1 MRKIALSLIILLAT
15 AVLHVSAQHFT
26 PVQKLQFAEKIIE
39 NFYVDSVKPD
49 HIVEEAIVAM
59 LKTLDPHSAYSNPE
73 ETRELNEP
81 LQGNFSG
88 IGIQFNMAT
97 DTVYVIQ
104 TIAGGPSERVGIL
117 AGDRIIAANDT
128 VLAGRKMRNT
138 EVMKHLRGPKGSKV
152 KLSVMRKGVKEP
164 IEFIVTRDDIPIYS
178 VDASYMAAP
187 GVGYIRISR
196 FAESTPQEV
205 AEAMAA
211 LRREGMT
218 DLIIDLEDNGGGY
231 MSAATDLAE
240 MFLNKGDLLVYTKG
254 LNNNPAYFRAEKNGA
269 MGKGRVVVMV
279 NQYSASASEILSG
292 ALQDHDRGIVVGRR
306 TFGKGLVQRPFPMPD
321 GSMIRLTVS
330 RYYTPSG
337 RCIQK
342 SYGEGEE
349 EYHKD
354 ILHRYENGELS
365 SADSIHN
372 DTRELFYTLRNHR
385 PVYGGGGITP
395 DLFVPVDT
403 TGYSDYYRDLI
414 AKGVVVKYVMK
425 YIDDNRGRV
434 LSKYPTTES
443 FIKSYDITPDMVRE
457 VVTMAE
463 ADGVKP
469 NEEQLRISM
478 KPLTTAMKALIGRD
492 LYDDGMYYRVY
503 NEINPVYREALRV
516 ITNPAEYRTL
526 LGEKK

>member
-1 MRKIALSLIILLAT
+1 MKRLILPLIALAALAS
-15 AVLHVSAQHFT
+15 APLCAQHFT

-39 NFYVDSVKPD
+39 NFYVDTVNSN
-49 HIVEEAIVAM
+49 HLVEEAIVAM

-88 IGIQFNMAT
+88 IGVQFNMAT

-104 TIAGGPSERVGIL
+104 TVSGGPSERVGIL

-138 EVMKHLRGPKGSKV
+138 EVMKHLRGPKGSQV
-152 KLSVMRKGVKEP
+152 KLTVLRKGTPEP
-164 IEFIVTRDDIPIYS
+164 IEFMVTRADIPIYS

-187 GVGYIRISR
+187 GIGYIRISR
-196 FAESTPQEV
+196 FAESTPDEV
-205 AEAMAA
+205 AEAMAK
-211 LRREGMT
+211 LKKQGMT

-240 MFLNKGDLLVYTKG
+240 MFLNKGDLLVFTKG
-254 LNNNPAYFRAEKNGA
+254 LNTKPAYFRSQRNGK

-292 ALQDHDRGIVVGRR
+292 AIQDHDRGLIVGRR
-306 TFGKGLVQRPFPMPD
+306 TFAKGLVQRPFPMPD

-342 SYGEGEE
+342 PYTAGDGDSYSR
-349 EYHKD
+349 D
-354 ILHRYENGELS
+354 ILNRYNSGELS
-365 SADSIHN
+365 NADSIHN
-372 DTRELFYTLRNHR
+372 DTKEIFHTLRNHR
-385 PVYGGGGITP
+385 PVYSGGGITP

-403 TGYSDYYRDLI
+403 TGYSDYYRDI
-414 AKGVVVKYVMK
+414 MAKGAIIKYAMK
-425 YIDDNRGRV
+425 YIDDNRGRI
-434 LSKYPTTES
+434 LSKYPTADD
-443 FIKSYDITPDMVRE
+443 FIKKFTVTPELVE
-457 VVTMAE
+457 GVVALAE
-463 ADGVKP
+463 TDGVKR
-469 NEEQLRISM
+469 NDEQLAISR
-478 KPLTTAMKALIGRD
+478 KPIETALKALIGRD
-492 LYDDGMYYRVY
+492 LYDDSIYYRIF
-503 NEINPVYREALRV
+503 NEINPVYREALRL
-516 ITNPAEYRTL
+516 ISDQKEYNRL
-526 LGEKK
+526 LSGK